1 MSRVAERPHLSL
13 ADYLAWEAGQPVRH
27 EYLAGEV
34 FAMTGGT
41 LDHNRLTGNLWFALR
56 IRLGGTPCEVFASD
70 AKVRVDAADACFYPD
85 VVVTCS
91 EADRRAEQMLR
102 EPRVIVE
109 VLSPGTAAY
118 DWGAKFEA
126 YSRLPGLAEYV
137 LVEAGR
143 IAVHVLRPNAAG
155 RWERWS
161 YGAGAELELTSLGIT
176 IPMHELYAGIAAL
189 AAPGD

>member
-1 MSRVAERPHLSL
+1 MSSIAERPHLSL
-13 ADYLAWEAGQPVRH
+13 ADYLAWEVGQPVRH

-41 LDHNRLTGNLWFALR
+41 LDHARLTRNLLVALSR
-56 IRLGGTPCEVFASD
+56 RLDGTPCEPFATD
-70 AKVRVDAADACFYPD
+70 AKVLVEAADACFYPD

-91 EADRRAEQMLR
+91 EADRRAEQLLR

-137 LVEAGR
+137 LVEPGR

-161 YGAGAELELTSLGIT
+161 YGPGAELELTSLGVT
-176 IPMHELYAGIAAL
+176 IPLHELYAGIAAL
-189 AAPGD
+189 AAPGN